1 MREHV
6 QDSSNAAHYAAQ
18 TEISEMKSTLTL
30 IRHAEA
36 VDRIEAEDDFQ
47 RGLSDFGRETCALLS
62 EQLIELGIQF
72 DAALVSPAWRTQETY
87 RCLLGA
93 LGSPK
98 LIDPMALYHAST
110 EMLERAAL
118 EALPV
123 APRIVIIGHNPGI
136 GGFAHK
142 LASLTQSGTRLP
154 RGYPPASTTIFELNG
169 EGLDQ
174 PTLVKALPN
183 QD

>member
-1 MREHV
+1 M
-6 QDSSNAAHYAAQ
+6 
-18 TEISEMKSTLTL
+18 EISEMKSTLTL

-47 RGLSDFGRETCALLS
+47 RGLSDFGRETCARLS
-62 EQLIELGIQF
+62 DQLIELGVEF

-93 LGSPK
+93 LGSPM

-118 EALPV
+118 EALPTS
-123 APRIVIIGHNPGI
+123 PRIVIIGHNPGI

-142 LASLTQSGTRLP
+142 LAAKCQSGSDLP
-154 RGYPPASTTIFELNG
+154 RGYPPASTVVFELNG
-169 EGLDQ
+169 DGLDQ
-174 PTLVKALPN
+174 PTLIKSFSI
-183 QD
+183 QT